1 MSRII
6 CVLNSDSISV
16 MREFLD
22 FVLGISAFNEDVSVV
37 FAKNSMG
44 LINNIDRIS
53 PEGVGERN
61 FVKTFGM
68 LELYD
73 ISHIYAECNAVDD
86 TDGAGILSEGVVSS
100 IPEIKPLST
109 SECMELI
116 RQSDHVF
123 TF

>member
-1 MSRII
+1 MSRIV
-6 CVLNSDSISV
+6 CVLNSDRLSV

-22 FVLGISAFNEDVSVV
+22 FVLGISAFNEDVVV
-37 FAKNSMG
+37 IFAENSLG
-44 LINNIDRIS
+44 LIKNIDKLS
-53 PEGVGERN
+53 PEGTGERN

-73 ISHIYAECNAVDD
+73 ISQIYAESNHVDGES
-86 TDGAGILSEGVVSS
+86 TLFEGTISS
-100 IPEIKPLST
+100 IPEIRTLST

-116 RQSDHVF
+116 RETDNVF